1 MNRLRARGVNVL
13 GAKLDDGG
21 IDVAALEAQ
30 LDALSAKGVVPKI
43 RVHNSDSAE
52 SDIIG
57 LERRKTRCA
66 FEDYTRSRR
75 SGDRRRVLCRFA
87 LGRRMAGLDAGD
99 GRF

>member
-1 MNRLRARGVNVL
+1 MNRLRASVNVL
-13 GAKLDDGG
+13 GAKLNDGG

-30 LDALSAKGVVPKI
+30 LDALSAKGVVPKFVYTI
-43 RVHNSDSAE
+43 PTAE